1 MSAEIPTVKDLITR
15 NAAEHGDIPFLEFY
29 DEVVT
34 YRELDQRSDAFA
46 RYLLSKGI
54 GKGVIVASMMAEAPS
69 KDYKSKARD
78 IAGLDG

>member
-1 MSAEIPTVKDLITR
+1 M
-15 NAAEHGDIPFLEFY
+15 
-29 DEVVT
+29 T
-34 YRELDQRSDAFA
+34 YRDLGQRSDAFA

-54 GKGVIVASMMAEAPS
+54 GKGVIVAFTMAEAPS